1 MRLTRAQVDQYRAL
15 RRKEGRAAAGQFLL
29 EGWRALTAAIAA
41 DAPIVYVAVRTD
53 EVDRPELEPLKMRGT
68 AIGTISERDLG
79 RISAT
84 EHSQGV
90 VARVKIVRHQI
101 GALFGPGDR
110 LLLALD
116 AVSDPGNVGTI
127 IRTADWFGASGVLLG
142 RGCVEPFNEKVV
154 RATAGSIFH
163 IPIVDEVEL
172 LEVLAQAKATGFRVV
187 VAAAGGSVS
196 LSDWRPAKR
205 NVLVVGSEAHG
216 VSADIRDS
224 ADVTVAIPRYGRAES
239 LNAGVAA
246 AILLA
251 HTR

>member
-1 MRLTRAQVDQYRAL
+1 MNVNR
-15 RRKEGRAAAGQFLL
+15 FLL
-29 EGWRALTAAIAA
+29 FRAPA
-41 DAPIVYVAVRTD
+41 
-53 EVDRPELEPLKMRGT
+53 
-68 AIGTISERDLG
+68 
-79 RISAT
+79 
-84 EHSQGV
+84 
-90 VARVKIVRHQI
+90 
-101 GALFGPGDR
+101 ALFGPGDR

-127 IRTADWFGASGVLLG
+127 IRTADWFGAGGVLLG

-154 RATAGSIFH
+154 RATAGSLFH

>member
-1 MRLTRAQVDQYRAL
+1 MNVTVRVAGRGHLAPRVLHRAL
-15 RRKEGRAAAGQFLL
+15 RRSLL
-29 EGWRALTAAIAA
+29 QAQDPR
-41 DAPIVYVAVRTD
+41 VAV
-53 EVDRPELEPLKMRGT
+53 
-68 AIGTISERDLG
+68 
-79 RISAT
+79 
-84 EHSQGV
+84 
-90 VARVKIVRHQI
+90 VR
-101 GALFGPGDR
+101 LFRRHG
-110 LLLALD
+110 
-116 AVSDPGNVGTI
+116 
-127 IRTADWFGASGVLLG
+127 
-142 RGCVEPFNEKVV
+142 
-154 RATAGSIFH
+154 
-163 IPIVDEVEL
+163 VDEVEL

-196 LSDWRPAKR
+196 LSDWCPAKR